1 MKILIDIN
9 HPAHVH
15 YFKNIIKIMESK
27 GHSFVVVNR
36 DDAIINK
43 LLDIYNIK
51 HFTRNKR
58 NTKKSTIRGIL
69 YLLNM
74 IRYIIKKSITEK
86 PDMYLGFASSACAVV
101 AFLFREKSIILDDTE
116 HNKMNHA
123 IYTRFCSEIYTPF
136 YFEKKLGKKQNYFDA
151 YIEQLYLRSNY
162 YHNDTAVLS
171 ELGLQQYNYILV
183 RYISYDAQHD
193 KYVKPISEMMKKQII
208 TELSQKYKVIVSC
221 ESSVVD
227 DFYKQYMFKISPDK
241 MHNLIANAK
250 YFISE
255 GATMACEAGIL
266 GTPYLYMNP
275 LSVGNINTQVK
286 NYKHASQ
293 CVDEDIILN
302 VIDQNL
308 QTTFNEPQRNQLV
321 KEIESTTI
329 DPTLML
335 ENIISK

>member
-171 ELGLQQYNYILV
+171 
-183 RYISYDAQHD
+183 
-193 KYVKPISEMMKKQII
+193 
-208 TELSQKYKVIVSC
+208 
-221 ESSVVD
+221 
-227 DFYKQYMFKISPDK
+227 
-241 MHNLIANAK
+241 
-250 YFISE
+250 
-255 GATMACEAGIL
+255 
-266 GTPYLYMNP
+266 
-275 LSVGNINTQVK
+275 
-286 NYKHASQ
+286 
-293 CVDEDIILN
+293 
-302 VIDQNL
+302 
-308 QTTFNEPQRNQLV
+308 
-321 KEIESTTI
+321 
-329 DPTLML
+329 
-335 ENIISK
+335 